1 VSVLRRRVA
10 ERPPLRF
17 VGPDVPALADLQNCI
32 HCGFCLPSC
41 PTYIATGQE
50 LESPR
55 GRLHL
60 ISAVTSGRV
69 EASDRLLAHLDL
81 CLQCRAC
88 ETACPSAVP
97 YGRIMEDARASIM
110 ANPFRRR
117 PRSWQARALVLR
129 WVLAR
134 PRVLR
139 AAFALARLYVR
150 SGAQRLVRGPLARV
164 MPARLRLL
172 EASAP
177 IPARR
182 PFARRRA
189 LAAPPGATAR
199 IALLTGC
206 VHGELYPA
214 MHEATVRVLARLGC
228 EVVAPPA
235 QACCGALHSHA
246 GDAATARALARRNIA
261 AFESAGVDA
270 VIVNAAG
277 CGAAM
282 KEYGRLLRHDPRWHE
297 RAERFSAGVR
307 DVLEF
312 VAERDFAR
320 DLGAVAA
327 DVTLQDACHLAHAQG
342 IREAPRAILRAIPGL
357 RLREMETPDRCCGS
371 AGLYSAV
378 QPEMSA
384 TVLAA
389 KLQDVAA
396 TGARVVCT
404 SNPGCTLQIE
414 SGVRRQGMRVEVRH
428 VIELLDASQ
437 RAGGAVSAGPSGS
450 AW

>member
-1 VSVLRRRVA
+1 MAAPARARRRRVGDGGATRGTGDGDARGRRGSARGGLPGVGVPRERDRDGPRGRRAAGRRGLRAARSGARARRLPPGRGRLTRAAPPRRPLRRRRARGGGAAEGAVRPRARDQPRALDGGAVSVLRRRVA

-150 SGAQRLVRGPLARV
+150 SGAQRLVR
-164 MPARLRLL
+164 
-172 EASAP
+172 
-177 IPARR
+177 
-182 PFARRRA
+182 
-189 LAAPPGATAR
+189 
-199 IALLTGC
+199 
-206 VHGELYPA
+206 
-214 MHEATVRVLARLGC
+214 
-228 EVVAPPA
+228 
-235 QACCGALHSHA
+235 
-246 GDAATARALARRNIA
+246 
-261 AFESAGVDA
+261 
-270 VIVNAAG
+270 
-277 CGAAM
+277 
-282 KEYGRLLRHDPRWHE
+282 
-297 RAERFSAGVR
+297 
-307 DVLEF
+307 
-312 VAERDFAR
+312 
-320 DLGAVAA
+320 
-327 DVTLQDACHLAHAQG
+327 
-342 IREAPRAILRAIPGL
+342 
-357 RLREMETPDRCCGS
+357 
-371 AGLYSAV
+371 
-378 QPEMSA
+378 
-384 TVLAA
+384 
-389 KLQDVAA
+389 
-396 TGARVVCT
+396 
-404 SNPGCTLQIE
+404 
-414 SGVRRQGMRVEVRH
+414 
-428 VIELLDASQ
+428 
-437 RAGGAVSAGPSGS
+437 
-450 AW
+450 